1 MGRPVVK
8 FTLSN
13 FSDIL
18 AVEEGRLTADRVR
31 QVEMSGVVDTG
42 ATNLVLPL
50 NVVQLLGLP
59 FDEKVSVTYGDRRQE
74 IRDTV
79 RLAHVRL
86 CNRANVFNAMVEPSR
101 EDALI
106 GAIVME
112 SLDLIVDCRNLSV
125 HPRNPNFIV
134 TEVE

>member
-1 MGRPVVK
+1 MGRPTVQ

-13 FSDIL
+13 YADLI
-18 AVEEGRLTADRVR
+18 AVEEGRLTPDRVR
-31 QVEMSGVVDTG
+31 QVVMNGVVDSG

-59 FDEKVSVTYGDRRQE
+59 LDGKVRVTYGDRRTE
-74 IRDTV
+74 TRETA
-79 RLAHVRL
+79 RNAHVRL
-86 CNRANVFNAMVEPSR
+86 CERGDVFRATVEPNR
-101 EDALI
+101 TDALI
-106 GAIVME
+106 GAIVLE

-125 HPRNPNFIV
+125 HPRDPNYIV